1 MFMPAGSKIFGVM
14 LGASLL
20 TVQVQAQEIYS
31 CVDGKGRKL
40 TADRPIAECVD
51 REQKLLNPSGT
62 VKKKVGPTLT
72 AKERTEQEAQER
84 REEEERA
91 LSAENKR
98 RDRALV
104 ARYPNQAV
112 HGAERAEAL
121 AQIAAVRE
129 AAVNRAKEL
138 SRERASIETEKE
150 FYKKNPDKVP
160 TSLQRQLAD
169 NAHST
174 DVQGRFIAEQD
185 AEIKRVNARFD
196 EELARLKQL
205 WAQRLPAPT
214 SASSK

>member
-1 MFMPAGSKIFGVM
+1 MFMPAGPKIFGVM

-20 TVQVQAQEIYS
+20 AAQAQEIYS
-31 CVDGKGRKL
+31 CVDSKGRKL